1 MSRFSSFFDALSD
14 KKARF
19 LAEKQVVNDLIFDFY
34 FNALQGK
41 NHFDAVVISGGN
53 SGNSAQTIEDE
64 GQDLIAIKVRPIDI
78 QGLALPDPCSKVCK
92 GQSES
97 YRAYLYALHPTA
109 YSDPN
114 NTESNAT
121 APAFGSIV
129 KCYFEDRKR
138 FRQLRWTSEG
148 TSPQG
153 NYNFACGEDG
163 SMIDNFGGATFL
175 GDIRTVEQTATYIPT
190 EEPISNGKLPSN
202 LIESVDSRYAEG
214 GKKLL
219 RGPTSDV
226 YSAVRDFDKLA
237 KAFFDNFGKK
247 IKLTSGYRSFDQ
259 QVAIKRKKTYE
270 GNPNEAATPGTS
282 NHGWGVAFDYDTT
295 DKDGKKGFDSETYK
309 WLKENAGKFGWYNP
323 FGEDSKGKLREPW
336 HWEWLGA
343 DYTIEVD

>member
-53 SGNSAQTIEDE
+53 SGNSAQTIEGE

-114 NTESNAT
+114 NTESNTT

-148 TSPQG
+148 ASAEG
-153 NYNFACGEDG
+153 NHNFDCEELGKLVG
-163 SMIDNFGGATFL
+163 NFDGATFL
-175 GDIRTVEQTATYIPT
+175 GDIETVDQTATYLPT
-190 EEPISNGKLPSN
+190 GEAISNGKLPSN

-219 RGPTSDV
+219 SGPASEV

-237 KAFFDNFGKK
+237 KAFQIRFKTK

-309 WLKENAGKFGWYNP
+309 WLKRYGPKYGWKNP
-323 FGEDSKGKLREPW
+323 FGEDSSGKLREPW
-336 HWEWLGA
+336 HWEWIRKDFA
-343 DYTIEVD
+343 IRVD